1 MSREFDG
8 ALIDGRWVRIEG
20 RNRVENPADASTVG
34 WCGSGTPA
42 DVDAAVEAARRA
54 AGTWARINPQE
65 RADRLDALVDALR
78 RRRDELVDVTVAEVG
93 APVSVA
99 RESHV
104 DLAIEI
110 FESAARNA
118 RAFRFEEELGS
129 SLLVRQPAGVVAAI
143 TPWNYPLYQL
153 AAKVGPA
160 LAAGCTVL
168 LKPAELAPL
177 SAHQFAQAV
186 LDAGLPAGV
195 VNLVP
200 GGGSVVGAAL
210 AAHPDVDL
218 VSFTGSTGVGRHV
231 AAAAAANL
239 ARVSLELGGKSASI
253 VCPGADLGSAVRA
266 TVDSAMLNSGQTCSA
281 WTRLLVPHDE
291 LEAALSIAA
300 EHCSRL
306 VVGDPRSED
315 TDLGPLISSAQRDA
329 VRAVIESARR
339 RGARLVTGGTA
350 SPRGLGQG
358 YYLPPTVLA
367 DLPVSDPASQEE
379 IFGPVLV
386 VHGYDTVDEAV
397 QTANGTAYGLSGAVF
412 AADEPTAMHVAR
424 QLETGQV
431 DVNGAPFNVDAPFGG
446 WKASGIGRE
455 LGPVGLEEYTQLTSI
470 QR

>member
-8 ALIDGRWVRIEG
+8 ALIGGRWRRVQG
-20 RNRVENPADASTVG
+20 RTRVENPADGSTAG

-42 DVDAAVEAARRA
+42 DVSAAVDAARRA
-54 AGTWARINPQE
+54 SSTWARTSPQE
-65 RADRLDALVDALR
+65 RADCLDALIDALR
-78 RRRDELVDVTVAEVG
+78 ARRDELVDVTVAEVG

-104 DLAIEI
+104 DLALDV
-110 FESAARNA
+110 FASAARHA
-118 RAFRFEEELGS
+118 RAFEFEAQLGP
-129 SLLVRQPAGVVAAI
+129 SLLIRKPAGVVAAI

-160 LAAGCTVL
+160 LAAGCTVV

-186 LDAGLPAGV
+186 LDAGLPEGV

-200 GGGSVVGAAL
+200 GSGSVVGAAL
-210 AAHPDVDL
+210 AGHPGVDL
-218 VSFTGSTGVGRHV
+218 VSFTGSTAVGRQV

-281 WTRLLVPHDE
+281 WTRLLVPRDD
-291 LEAALSIAA
+291 LQSALAIAA
-300 EHCSRL
+300 EHGTSL
-306 VVGDPRSED
+306 VVGDPRAED
-315 TDLGPLISSAQRDA
+315 TDLGPLISAAQRDS
-329 VRAVIESARR
+329 VRAVIDSARR
-339 RGARLVTGGTA
+339 RGARVVTGGTQ
-350 SPRGLGQG
+350 SPRGLDEGH
-358 YYLPPTVLA
+358 YLPPTVLA

-386 VHGYDTVDEAV
+386 VHGYDTVDQAV
-397 QTANGTAYGLSGAVF
+397 RIANGTAYGLSGAVF
-412 AADEPTAMHVAR
+412 AADEQTAMDVAR